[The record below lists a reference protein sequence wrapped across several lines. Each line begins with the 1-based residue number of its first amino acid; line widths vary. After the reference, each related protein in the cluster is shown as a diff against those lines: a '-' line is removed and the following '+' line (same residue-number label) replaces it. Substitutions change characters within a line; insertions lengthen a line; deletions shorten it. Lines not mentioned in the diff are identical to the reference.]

1 MGKETETHFCTGK
14 VGATWLWEGTFS
26 IKKKLSRG
34 KKLILRLTRLKDW
47 NFKPTF
53 VVMPWL
59 QRLRYHIMSSKVTHE
74 FLKQKEVAG
83 TKGNLSYCSC
93 LNPEHSLSQPVS
105 NTILHVG
112 LNGRPGRGTGC
123 FFFSC

>member
-1 MGKETETHFCTGK
+1 
-14 VGATWLWEGTFS
+14 
-26 IKKKLSRG
+26 
-34 KKLILRLTRLKDW
+34 
-47 NFKPTF
+47 
-53 VVMPWL
+53 MPQL
-59 QRLRYHIMSSKVTHE
+59 QRLWYRIMSSKVIHE

-93 LNPEHSLSQPVS
+93 LNPEYSLSQPVS

-123 FFFSC
+123 FFFLQLKADWLMFVNSLQAAGVIATYQQFKYSIF